1 MFGVFPIVVRTMETR
16 SDKEDERIRDTI
28 TEEGS
33 TDPSNSYTVTFE
45 DHDVSEY
52 EMEDE
57 EVLEIF
63 RRNSGVRPE
72 VSSSNSFTY
81 LNKSEEVALQFEED
95 TPAETEQTNAVF
107 QSSEQDTND
116 SSSSSDLDFSLSRY
130 YFDGSLPETHE
141 DESPVP
147 KDENQVRNS
156 TLISCNFLH
165 KQQFSVVALA
175 ISHLFY

>member
-1 MFGVFPIVVRTMETR
+1 METR

-147 KDENQVRNS
+147 KDENQVSLLCPKQLTSWRNF
-156 TLISCNFLH
+156 CG
-165 KQQFSVVALA
+165 
-175 ISHLFY
+175 LFGLLRAADP